1 MSEMYSLI
9 LRDSL
14 FQHIHGRGEDSLKP
28 DVIQPGAPHL
38 APGGHIG
45 APGHLEQE
53 THLPKIVS
61 HCQSFAVFAKAINCD
76 LAILW

>member
-14 FQHIHGRGEDSLKP
+14 LQHIHGRGENSLKP
-28 DVIQPGAPHL
+28 DGIQPGASP
-38 APGGHIG
+38 PVRGSHIG

-53 THLPKIVS
+53 PHLPEIVS
-61 HCQSFAVFAKAINCD
+61 CCQSFVVFAEAINCN
-76 LAILW
+76 LAI

>member
-14 FQHIHGRGEDSLKP
+14 LQHIHCRGENSLKS
-28 DVIQPGAPHL
+28 DSIQPGAPHL
-38 APGGHIG
+38 ALGSHIG
-45 APGHLEQE
+45 APGNLEQE

-61 HCQSFAVFAKAINCD
+61 CCQSFVVFAEAINCN
-76 LAILW
+76 LAI